1 VNAEA
6 LRQHILDTYGVG
18 VISVGDTDVR
28 VAFSCTEV
36 DDIQELFDLIYQGV
50 QDLS

>member
-1 VNAEA
+1 
-6 LRQHILDTYGVG
+6 VG

-50 QDLS
+50 KDLS